1 MNNNESM
8 KEKILELLAEGIG
21 VAPSSVSIDAKK
33 DDFKEW
39 DSVAQLGIAT
49 SLEDEFDI
57 VLEPEDIMNCVSYV
71 EIEKIVKR
79 YLEAND

>member
-1 MNNNESM
+1 M
-8 KEKILELLAEGIG
+8 KDKILDILAEAIG
-21 VAPSSVSIDAKK
+21 VASSSVSIDAKK

-57 VLEPEDIMNCVSYV
+57 VLEPEDIMNCVSYI
-71 EIEKIVKR
+71 EIEKIVKK
-79 YLEAND
+79 YLDTNE